1 MIHFHEMLYK
11 IMKQAYGQKSENI
24 KMLQCEINTVKFI
37 RKKINETKYTTSRV
51 SKAIIEEKIPKEF
64 GE

>member
-1 MIHFHEMLYK
+1 MIHYHEMLYK
-11 IMKQAYGQKSENI
+11 IMKQAYYQKSENI

-51 SKAIIEEKIPKEF
+51 RSLFI
-64 GE
+64 